1 MKYPIYIPTKGRF
14 ENNLTAELLLKSNI
28 DFRLFVED
36 TEYQQYEKRFGSD
49 KLVALDGHD
58 FGGVGY
64 ARNFIKDY
72 SISRNE
78 KRHWQLDDDIKL
90 FYRLNKGIN
99 TECSADEAL
108 SAVEDF
114 TDQFQNI
121 GITGLSAN
129 TFVKFSNK
137 PYEVNRF
144 AYTCFLVNN
153 SISCRFRKELEED
166 LDMNLQILTSGLC
179 TVKINLY
186 NFAWA
191 STGARKGGCTTE
203 YKGSKLARL
212 RNAKI
217 LALTWP
223 QYVTVV
229 WKFNRWHFQVKD
241 NWRCF
246 HNKLI
251 RRTDID
257 WSQIPETNEYGIQL
271 IKRQEIRSKEL
282 QQFYD
287 ENTGNKKNKIKTT

>member
-144 AYTCFLVNN
+144 AYTCFLMNN

-191 STGARKGGCTTE
+191 STGARKGGWTE
-203 YKGSKLARL
+203 LNANNRRKIRMLKTINEWPFIPGIARKGQENYRL
-212 RNAKI
+212 KTETIWR
-217 LALTWP
+217 
-223 QYVTVV
+223 
-229 WKFNRWHFQVKD
+229 HFT
-241 NWRCF
+241 
-246 HNKLI
+246 HNLI
-251 RRTDID
+251 RND
-257 WSQIPETNEYGIQL
+257 
-271 IKRQEIRSKEL
+271 K
-282 QQFYD
+282 
-287 ENTGNKKNKIKTT
+287 